1 MGEALLDPPYKNYL
15 PLAPFQGLRVNWN
28 ISFTQKE
35 HILADIRPFQG
46 IHYNPSIV
54 KDMAKVICPPY
65 DIIPLPLQQELHRR
79 SDYNFVRIEYGF
91 ETPHDSST
99 DNKYTRAAS
108 FMEDMLNKKVLAA
121 DTKPAIYVDEH
132 TFNYQGKARKRH
144 TITAVVKLEEWS
156 KMVIRPHEGT
166 MAKAKSDRLNMLY
179 TLHANTSPIMALYE
193 DKKAELKAIIDK
205 QLKNKPLLNVDK
217 YDGESHLI
225 WAIDDEDAISRIHGQ
240 LADQPLYI
248 ADGHHRYE
256 SALNYQ
262 RERRSTTPNSSN
274 PELYDFVMMTM
285 IDMADPGLVILPA
298 HRLVDG
304 LSSAAIEGLAAKLP
318 SFFNI
323 KETRLD
329 KTNINTQI
337 SGLLQDNK
345 NGQTLILC
353 GLKKDTLLS
362 LTLRDP
368 ESVRSMFPA
377 FHSDIYQ
384 KLDVSI
390 VDHVIL
396 EELLGI
402 TQEQMGSFLNW
413 VHEPALA
420 VEKVLKGECQLSIIV
435 NPVKPG
441 AIKAIADVSDRMP
454 KKSTYFYPKVP
465 AGLVSYHF

>member
-1 MGEALLDPPYKNYL
+1 
-15 PLAPFQGLRVNWN
+15 
-28 ISFTQKE
+28 
-35 HILADIRPFQG
+35 LADVRPFQG
-46 IHYNPSIV
+46 IHYNPAV
-54 KDMAKVICPPY
+54 AKDLAKVICPPY
-65 DIIPLPLQQELHRR
+65 DIIPPALQEELHRR
-79 SDYNFVRIEYGF
+79 SEYNFVRIEYGF
-91 ETPHDSST
+91 ETPHDGAA
-99 DNKYTRAAS
+99 DNKYTRAAA
-108 FMEDMLNKKVLAA
+108 FMGVMLRQKVLIEDAR
-121 DTKPAIYVDEH
+121 PAIYVDEH
-132 TFNYQGKARKRH
+132 TFSYQGKTRKRR
-144 TITAVVKLEEWS
+144 TITAVVKLEDWS
-156 KMVIRPHEGT
+156 KMIIRPHEGT

-179 TLHANTSPIMALYE
+179 TLKANTSPIMALFE

-225 WAIDDEDAISRIHGQ
+225 WAIDDQEAITGIHAH
-240 LADQPLYI
+240 LAAQPLYI

-262 RERRSTTPNSSN
+262 RERRNASPGNN
-274 PELYDFVMMTM
+274 PELYDFVMMTL
-285 IDMADPGLVILPA
+285 IDMDDPGLVILPA

-304 LSSAAIEGLAAKLP
+304 LTAAAIEGLSAKLP

-323 KETRLD
+323 KETRIDKARLD
-329 KTNINTQI
+329 TQI
-337 SGLLQDNK
+337 NGLLADNK

-362 LTLRDP
+362 LTLKDP

-390 VDHVIL
+390 VDHIIL

-454 KKSTYFYPKVP
+454 KKSTYFFPKVP
-465 AGLVSYHF
+465 AGLVSYRF

>member
-1 MGEALLDPPYKNYL
+1 
-15 PLAPFQGLRVNWN
+15 
-28 ISFTQKE
+28 
-35 HILADIRPFQG
+35 LADIRPFQG
-46 IHYNPSIV
+46 VHYNPSIV
-54 KDMAKVICPPY
+54 KDIAKVICPPY
-65 DIIPLPLQQELHRR
+65 DIIPPQLQQELHRR
-79 SDYNFVRIEYGF
+79 SEYNFVRIEYGF

-108 FMEDMLNKKVLAA
+108 FIEEMLKQKVMAA
-121 DTKPAIYVDEH
+121 DPKPCIYIDEH
-132 TFNYQGKARKRH
+132 SFNYQGKAMKRR
-144 TITAVVKLEEWS
+144 TITAVVKLEDWS
-156 KMVIRPHEGT
+156 KMIIRPHEGT

-179 TLHANTSPIMALYE
+179 KLKANTSPIMALYE
-193 DKKAELKAIIDK
+193 DKKNLLSAIIYK
-205 QLKNKPLLNVDK
+205 QVTKKPLLTIDK
-217 YDGESHLI
+217 YDNESHHI
-225 WAIDDEDAISRIHGQ
+225 WAVDDEQAIAKIHGC

-262 RERRSTTPNSSN
+262 RERRSTSTHGNN
-274 PELYDFVMMTM
+274 PEPYDFVMMTL

-304 LSSAAIEGLAAKLP
+304 LSATAIEGLAAKLP

-329 KTNINTQI
+329 KARLGAQI
-337 SGLLQDNK
+337 SGLLADNK
-345 NGQTLILC
+345 QGQTLILC
-353 GLKKDTLLS
+353 GLKKGALLS

-420 VEKVLKGECQLSIIV
+420 VEKVLNGECQLSIIV
-435 NPVKPG
+435 NPVKPE

-465 AGLVSYHF
+465 AGLVSYRF